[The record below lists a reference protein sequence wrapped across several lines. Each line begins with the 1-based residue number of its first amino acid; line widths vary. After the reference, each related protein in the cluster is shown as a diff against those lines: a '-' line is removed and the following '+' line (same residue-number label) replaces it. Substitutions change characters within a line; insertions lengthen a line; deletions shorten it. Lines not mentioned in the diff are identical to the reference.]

1 MKLTTLPALILLT
14 LTMTV
19 FNACSNTGISLTG
32 EWKLVSYGDAAN
44 PTPAIAGV
52 DTSINFNEGQFGG
65 NVEVD
70 MNPVVREK
78 ILSSVRAK
86 ELSKERFLVRNE
98 DELRADLNAKGLSDE
113 DFLFRYLMRRED
125 IDRMR
130 ALNGTFK
137 RYDGAALTLKDVL
150 THLSKAAK
158 GNSVHISKPGFN
170 ITLR

>member
-1 MKLTTLPALILLT
+1 
-14 LTMTV
+14 
-19 FNACSNTGISLTG
+19 
-32 EWKLVSYGDAAN
+32 
-44 PTPAIAGV
+44 
-52 DTSINFNEGQFGG
+52 
-65 NVEVD
+65 